1 MSPPSGRR
9 RSDAI
14 VAARV
19 PVRRPRRRSRT
30 GDPSTRCPCPLLP
43 PVLLTFQNYQVISMI
58 EIEIEI
64 EIGIG
69 LSWIEVGIEI
79 KIEIE
84 MKIEIGL
91 R

>member
-64 EIGIG
+64 GIG

-79 KIEIE
+79 KNEIE

>member
-64 EIGIG
+64 GIG

>member
-79 KIEIE
+79 KNEIE